1 MTQRAEFSVQ
11 GMDCAEEVATL
22 KAELAPLA
30 GVEALSFEVMN
41 RKLIVEYDEVVIQP
55 GALVSAV
62 ARTGMKAEPWKNDGS
77 AGEEAAGLWSRWG
90 RTVTTAVSG
99 VALLAGFSFIWIAQG
114 WRAAIGG
121 SETAMPWGAKACFL
135 VAIVA
140 GSWHV
145 LPKALRALVRFRP
158 DMNLLMTVAIVGA
171 LVLGEYFE
179 AATVAFLF
187 ALSLALESWSV
198 ARARRAVAALMS
210 LSPDLATVVGADGR
224 ETVTEVNAVAV
235 GSTIVIRPGEKVPL
249 DCTVSK
255 GESSVNQAPITGE
268 STPVPKTVGSEVYA
282 GTINDDGALEVVT
295 SKLAQDTTLA
305 QIIRMVGDA
314 QRKRSP
320 SEQWVETF
328 ARFYTPA
335 VMVLALGVI
344 VVPPLVF
351 GGSWQKWFYE
361 GLVLLVIACPCA
373 LVISTPVSIVAAL
386 AAAARRGVLVKGGLS
401 IEVPRNLVAI
411 AVDKTGTLTEG
422 RPAVRE
428 VVPLSGHD
436 ERELL
441 EIAASI
447 EIRSEHPL
455 AKAIVREALR
465 QGIQPAA
472 AGDYQA
478 IKGKGATAVLD
489 GRPVWVGS
497 HRLAEERGQET
508 PEIHDRLTSLESQ
521 GASVVVI
528 GEDRHV
534 CGMIALTDRVRDDAK
549 LAVSQLKAAGIRH
562 VVMLTGDN
570 LATAEAVARETG
582 VDEARAGLLPQ
593 DKVAAIE
600 ELVHRYGQVAMVG
613 DGVNDAPAMARSTLG
628 IAMGAM
634 GTDAALE
641 TADVALMND
650 SLLGVAWLMR
660 HSRRTVAIIRQNIFF
675 SLGVKAVFVILT
687 LSGSASL
694 WAAIAA
700 DAGASLLVLMN
711 GLRLLDPRD

>member
-121 SETAMPWGAKACFL
+121 SETAMPCGAKACFL

-249 DCTVSK
+249 DGTVSK

-472 AGDYQA
+472 AGDYHA

>member
-1 MTQRAEFSVQ
+1 M
-11 GMDCAEEVATL
+11 
-22 KAELAPLA
+22 
-30 GVEALSFEVMN
+30 
-41 RKLIVEYDEVVIQP
+41 
-55 GALVSAV
+55 
-62 ARTGMKAEPWKNDGS
+62 
-77 AGEEAAGLWSRWG
+77 
-90 RTVTTAVSG
+90 
-99 VALLAGFSFIWIAQG
+99 
-114 WRAAIGG
+114 
-121 SETAMPWGAKACFL
+121 
-135 VAIVA
+135 
-140 GSWHV
+140 
-145 LPKALRALVRFRP
+145 
-158 DMNLLMTVAIVGA
+158 
-171 LVLGEYFE
+171 
-179 AATVAFLF
+179 
-187 ALSLALESWSV
+187 
-198 ARARRAVAALMS
+198 
-210 LSPDLATVVGADGR
+210 
-224 ETVTEVNAVAV
+224 
-235 GSTIVIRPGEKVPL
+235 
-249 DCTVSK
+249 
-255 GESSVNQAPITGE
+255 
-268 STPVPKTVGSEVYA
+268 
-282 GTINDDGALEVVT
+282 
-295 SKLAQDTTLA
+295 
-305 QIIRMVGDA
+305 
-314 QRKRSP
+314 
-320 SEQWVETF
+320 
-328 ARFYTPA
+328 
-335 VMVLALGVI
+335 
-344 VVPPLVF
+344 
-351 GGSWQKWFYE
+351 
-361 GLVLLVIACPCA
+361 
-373 LVISTPVSIVAAL
+373 
-386 AAAARRGVLVKGGLS
+386 
-401 IEVPRNLVAI
+401 AI

>member
-1 MTQRAEFSVQ
+1 M
-11 GMDCAEEVATL
+11 
-22 KAELAPLA
+22 
-30 GVEALSFEVMN
+30 
-41 RKLIVEYDEVVIQP
+41 
-55 GALVSAV
+55 
-62 ARTGMKAEPWKNDGS
+62 
-77 AGEEAAGLWSRWG
+77 
-90 RTVTTAVSG
+90 
-99 VALLAGFSFIWIAQG
+99 
-114 WRAAIGG
+114 
-121 SETAMPWGAKACFL
+121 
-135 VAIVA
+135 
-140 GSWHV
+140 
-145 LPKALRALVRFRP
+145 
-158 DMNLLMTVAIVGA
+158 
-171 LVLGEYFE
+171 
-179 AATVAFLF
+179 
-187 ALSLALESWSV
+187 
-198 ARARRAVAALMS
+198 
-210 LSPDLATVVGADGR
+210 
-224 ETVTEVNAVAV
+224 
-235 GSTIVIRPGEKVPL
+235 
-249 DCTVSK
+249 
-255 GESSVNQAPITGE
+255 
-268 STPVPKTVGSEVYA
+268 
-282 GTINDDGALEVVT
+282 
-295 SKLAQDTTLA
+295 
-305 QIIRMVGDA
+305 
-314 QRKRSP
+314 
-320 SEQWVETF
+320 
-328 ARFYTPA
+328 
-335 VMVLALGVI
+335 
-344 VVPPLVF
+344 
-351 GGSWQKWFYE
+351 
-361 GLVLLVIACPCA
+361 
-373 LVISTPVSIVAAL
+373 
-386 AAAARRGVLVKGGLS
+386 
-401 IEVPRNLVAI
+401 
-411 AVDKTGTLTEG
+411 
-422 RPAVRE
+422 
-428 VVPLSGHD
+428 
-436 ERELL
+436 
-441 EIAASI
+441 
-447 EIRSEHPL
+447 
-455 AKAIVREALR
+455 
-465 QGIQPAA
+465 
-472 AGDYQA
+472 
-478 IKGKGATAVLD
+478 LD

-660 HSRRTVAIIRQNIFF
+660 HSRRTVAIISKNIFF

>member
-41 RKLIVEYDEVVIQP
+41 RKLIVEYDEAVIQP
-55 GALVSAV
+55 AALASAV
-62 ARTGMKAEPWKNDGS
+62 ARTGMRAEPWKNDGS
-77 AGEEAAGLWSRWG
+77 AGDAEAGLWSRWG

-99 VALLAGFSFIWIAQG
+99 GALLAGFSFIWIAQG

-121 SETAMPWGAKACFL
+121 AETAMPWGAKACFL
-135 VAIVA
+135 VATVA

-158 DMNLLMTVAIVGA
+158 DMNLLMTVAIAGA
-171 LVLGEYFE
+171 LLLGEYFE

-224 ETVTEVNAVAV
+224 ETVTEVDAVAV

-249 DCTVSK
+249 DGTVSK

-335 VMVLALGVI
+335 VMVLAIGVI

-422 RPAVRE
+422 RPAVRD

-465 QGIQPAA
+465 RGIQPAA
-472 AGDYQA
+472 ASDYQA

-508 PEIHDRLTSLESQ
+508 PEIHERLTSLESQ

-570 LATAEAVARETG
+570 RATAEAVARETG

-600 ELVHRYGQVAMVG
+600 ELVRRYGQVAMVG

-634 GTDAALE
+634 GTDAAIE

>member
-1 MTQRAEFSVQ
+1 M
-11 GMDCAEEVATL
+11 
-22 KAELAPLA
+22 
-30 GVEALSFEVMN
+30 
-41 RKLIVEYDEVVIQP
+41 
-55 GALVSAV
+55 
-62 ARTGMKAEPWKNDGS
+62 
-77 AGEEAAGLWSRWG
+77 
-90 RTVTTAVSG
+90 
-99 VALLAGFSFIWIAQG
+99 
-114 WRAAIGG
+114 
-121 SETAMPWGAKACFL
+121 
-135 VAIVA
+135 
-140 GSWHV
+140 
-145 LPKALRALVRFRP
+145 
-158 DMNLLMTVAIVGA
+158 
-171 LVLGEYFE
+171 
-179 AATVAFLF
+179 
-187 ALSLALESWSV
+187 
-198 ARARRAVAALMS
+198 
-210 LSPDLATVVGADGR
+210 
-224 ETVTEVNAVAV
+224 
-235 GSTIVIRPGEKVPL
+235 
-249 DCTVSK
+249 
-255 GESSVNQAPITGE
+255 
-268 STPVPKTVGSEVYA
+268 
-282 GTINDDGALEVVT
+282 
-295 SKLAQDTTLA
+295 
-305 QIIRMVGDA
+305 
-314 QRKRSP
+314 
-320 SEQWVETF
+320 
-328 ARFYTPA
+328 
-335 VMVLALGVI
+335 
-344 VVPPLVF
+344 
-351 GGSWQKWFYE
+351 
-361 GLVLLVIACPCA
+361 
-373 LVISTPVSIVAAL
+373 
-386 AAAARRGVLVKGGLS
+386 
-401 IEVPRNLVAI
+401 
-411 AVDKTGTLTEG
+411 
-422 RPAVRE
+422 
-428 VVPLSGHD
+428 
-436 ERELL
+436 
-441 EIAASI
+441 
-447 EIRSEHPL
+447 
-455 AKAIVREALR
+455 
-465 QGIQPAA
+465 
-472 AGDYQA
+472 
-478 IKGKGATAVLD
+478 LD